1 MVDEPKGANTQGPRE
16 SRGALPYAR
25 SRGRDRPAAPLPS
38 RAPALSPEARAARK
52 PRPPTDLLVGLQ
64 DSVHK
69 EEGALLS
76 VTPIRARRA

>member
-1 MVDEPKGANTQGPRE
+1 MVAKPQGTNTEGPRK
-16 SRGALPYAR
+16 SDRAVAR
-25 SRGRDRPAAPLPS
+25 AGSLRRDRPAAPLPS
-38 RAPALSPEARAARK
+38 RAPALSPEARADRK

-76 VTPIRARRA
+76 VTPIRGRRE